1 MARKKQPATVQQTKA
16 PPKLLHCSFCG
27 LDQNEVKQL
36 VAGLN
41 DVCICDV
48 CIEFG
53 RDLVGAARLGL
64 MPDKT
69 H

>member
-1 MARKKQPATVQQTKA
+1 MARKKQPALVQDAKE

-27 LDQNEVKQL
+27 LDQHQVSQL

-48 CIEFG
+48 CIELG
-53 RDLVGAARLGL
+53 RDLVGASRLGL
-64 MPDKT
+64 LPDKP
-69 H
+69 